1 MSALAGTAPH
11 VQFRTFDGLRIRY
24 ADSGGS
30 QERTILLTS
39 PWPESVYA
47 FARIWPELAQHARL
61 FAVDLPGFGASEGR
75 ADLFSPRAMGGFL
88 AELILDAGLA
98 EPHILAPDVGTSAA
112 LFAAAEH
119 PERIGGLV
127 SKNNRS
133 CGHSLGL
140 LIRFH
145 NSRASSGVV
154 LATDPNASS
163 RCVCSTAC
171 ATATSRPSASRS
183 GR

>member
-1 MSALAGTAPH
+1 M
-11 VQFRTFDGLRIRY
+11 QFRTFDGLRIRY

-75 ADLFSPRAMGGFL
+75 EDLFSPRAMGGFL
-88 AELILDAGLA
+88 AELIRDVGLA

-119 PERIGGLV
+119 PERIG
-127 SKNNRS
+127 R
-133 CGHSLGL
+133 
-140 LIRFH
+140 R
-145 NSRASSGVV
+145 
-154 LATDPNASS
+154 
-163 RCVCSTAC
+163 
-171 ATATSRPSASRS
+171 
-183 GR
+183 